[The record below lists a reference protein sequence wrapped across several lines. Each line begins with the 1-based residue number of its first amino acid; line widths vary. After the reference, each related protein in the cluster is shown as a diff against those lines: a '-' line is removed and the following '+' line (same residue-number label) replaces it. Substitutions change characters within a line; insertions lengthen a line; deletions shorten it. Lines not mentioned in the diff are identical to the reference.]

1 MTIHQCPK
9 CELKFAYKTEVDDH
23 CWHDHP
29 EFRHEYPAV
38 APPPPPAPEAAEPP
52 PPVEPR
58 HTHIGP
64 SSLAAWLRPVRPRAR
79 RAEHDQQQ
87 QQQ

>member
-29 EFRHEYPAV
+29 EFRHEYPATV
-38 APPPPPAPEAAEPP
+38 PP
-52 PPVEPR
+52 PPVPEPHEVPPPAEPR
-58 HTHIGP
+58 HAHIEP
-64 SSLAAWLRPVRPRAR
+64 SAFAAFLEPVRR
-79 RAEHDQQQ
+79 RKRPAEHGQQEPPQ
-87 QQQ
+87 